1 VKYITTEELEDIYY
15 HNYYK
20 ASGADK
26 IENPQLAL
34 YVFDTAILHG
44 VSDAKQMLK
53 KSGGDLDKFE
63 QLRREH
69 YYKVVEEKPAKKKFL
84 QGWLNRVDHLKDF
97 ATTVLPQERELP
109 YQIGIEMDVDQN
121 GNVIYYY
128 DMDDY
133 RYMDSKSFKRNF
145 PKILQQTIH
154 QVGQPTGGAANVS
167 RPEGCAGTY
176 HVRGY
181 VRSDGVKVSDYERT
195 CGAKHLGE
203 QKASEKYHGLKLN
216 QMSDNEFKEILREL
230 I

>member
-1 VKYITTEELEDIYY
+1 MVGPFDSETEFI
-15 HNYYK
+15 N
-20 ASGADK
+20 
-26 IENPQLAL
+26 
-34 YVFDTAILHG
+34 
-44 VSDAKQMLK
+44 
-53 KSGGDLDKFE
+53 
-63 QLRREH
+63 
-69 YYKVVEEKPAKKKFL
+69 AKKYMKTKFFRIL
-84 QGWLNRVDHLKDF
+84 VAIHKISQDAASKVYSCVPLQDFNEEWTDEKLYKKYNLTQEEIEFIQGWQNRVTHVKDF
-97 ATTVLPQERELP
+97 AGTVLPEERELP
-109 YQIGIEMDVDQN
+109 FQLGVEMDVDQN

-167 RPEGCAGTY
+167 RPEGCAGTS
-176 HVRGY
+176 HVSGY

-203 QKASEKYHGLKLN
+203 QKASEKYRGLKVE
-216 QMSDNEFKEILREL
+216 QMTKDELDELLDEL